1 LYRNNDYVPSVVV
14 FFFDQSVVVVE
25 RSNVVLGARGDEP
38 IRQKGSAK
46 GGVGGTAARA
56 SSVMGGGADQH
67 VSGKFNER
75 IAGAPLDD
83 FSWSR
88 NRLISYNSRY
98 STVLRE
104 RE

>member
-1 LYRNNDYVPSVVV
+1 MLYRNDDYVP
-14 FFFDQSVVVVE
+14 SVVVVE

-67 VSGKFNER
+67 VSEKFNER

-88 NRLISYNSRY
+88 NRLISSNSRY